1 MEDLIIKVKGKEYK
15 VKVEEVSGKVK
26 VYFGNE
32 VYELDAKSDIEP
44 LFVDIIKEEEKSD
57 DE

>member
-15 VKVEEVSGKVK
+15 VKVEEVNGKVK

-44 LFVDIIKEEEKSD
+44 LFVDIIKEEEN
-57 DE
+57 